1 MLKKKRAADMQV
13 LEFLDQTARAAVEP
27 LVESIDLDGGD
38 DLYRIG
44 EPADSVYIV
53 VSGLIHVRQL
63 NAFDKQGQAVALL
76 SSGAP
81 AGEAALVGVERRNST
96 LTAVE
101 ASRLIRLRLENF
113 NMLKQT
119 NPEAALSL
127 LEFFLKKTSIRLQ
140 HCSARLSR
148 IL

>member
-1 MLKKKRAADMQV
+1 MQV
-13 LEFLDQTARAAVEP
+13 LDFLDPSARAAVEP
-27 LVESIDLDGGD
+27 LVELIEVSRGD

-44 EPADSVYIV
+44 EPADSAYV
-53 VSGLIHVRQL
+53 VISGLIHVRQL
-63 NAFDKQGQAVALL
+63 NAFDQQGQAVALL

-81 AGEAALVGVERRNST
+81 AGEAALVNIERRNST

-101 ASRLIRLRLENF
+101 DSRLIRLSLENF
-113 NMLKQT
+113 AVLKKT

-127 LEFFLKKTSIRLQ
+127 LEFFLMKTSIRLQ